1 MGEQRCPAMGTCVA
15 PRVEPPSLGGHPAP
29 KPIPQHHGRQLGT
42 PSRAGT
48 GAAWTKPGA
57 LQFLEGE
64 AGSKGTD
71 PASHA
76 PGLRLHFPEAGER
89 GTPKLAGD

>member
-1 MGEQRCPAMGTCVA
+1 MA
-15 PRVEPPSLGGHPAP
+15 PRVESPSLGGHPAP
-29 KPIPQHHGRQLGT
+29 KPIPQHRGGELSA

-64 AGSKGTD
+64 AGSEGTD

-76 PGLRLHFPEAGER
+76 PGLRLHFPEVGDQ
-89 GTPKLAGD
+89 GKPKLAGD